1 MASSL
6 AVDESSDIRG
16 DSSLNV
22 TEEFLAL
29 RPVHGTTTGHDLYEE
44 LSRCGNEM
52 ELPREK
58 LVGWTTDGA
67 PAMCGHRSGLVAKI
81 REKMQE
87 ENVTAE
93 LTAHHCIIHLESL
106 CAEALNM
113 EHGMFT
119 ITHAVNFIRAKG
131 LIQRQF
137 KAFLSQWQTQH
148 GDLPHHT
155 EVRWLSQGKVLQRCF
170 QLPEEIGCSWTAK
183 GKTQLNSQTK
193 GSCVKRLFC
202 GTFRV
207 I

>member
-29 RPVHGTTTGHDLYEE
+29 RPVHGTTTGQDLYEE
-44 LSRCGNEM
+44 VSRCGNEM

-87 ENVTAE
+87 ENEEHRPQPSHKNHKSYHSFLLFHIEPQPYSTP
-93 LTAHHCIIHLESL
+93 
-106 CAEALNM
+106 LNKT
-113 EHGMFT
+113 FQPYYT
-119 ITHAVNFIRAKG
+119 NIRPSITTR
-131 LIQRQF
+131 
-137 KAFLSQWQTQH
+137 S
-148 GDLPHHT
+148 
-155 EVRWLSQGKVLQRCF
+155 S
-170 QLPEEIGCSWTAK
+170 
-183 GKTQLNSQTK
+183 
-193 GSCVKRLFC
+193 
-202 GTFRV
+202 
-207 I
+207 